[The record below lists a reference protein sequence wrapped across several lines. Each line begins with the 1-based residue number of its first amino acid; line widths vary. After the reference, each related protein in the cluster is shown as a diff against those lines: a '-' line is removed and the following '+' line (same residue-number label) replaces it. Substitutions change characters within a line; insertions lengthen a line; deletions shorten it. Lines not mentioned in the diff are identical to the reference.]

1 MLTCRQ
7 TGIFGT
13 TLFVD
18 KIFIWIKRLSFLLT
32 LRKSPVDL
40 SAGTRKKT

>member
-1 MLTCRQ
+1 MEDVNRIKL
-7 TGIFGT
+7 
-13 TLFVD
+13 
-18 KIFIWIKRLSFLLT
+18 WIKRLSFLLT